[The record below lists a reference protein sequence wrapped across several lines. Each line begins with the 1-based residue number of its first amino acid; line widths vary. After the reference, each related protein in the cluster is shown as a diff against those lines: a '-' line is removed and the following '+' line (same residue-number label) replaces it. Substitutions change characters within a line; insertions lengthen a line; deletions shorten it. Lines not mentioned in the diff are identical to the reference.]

1 MLLTASGYGSGTQAT
16 AGARAPQP
24 MSAVWEALAAL
35 VDPILAFLG
44 REKDYRDAESPPD
57 DPAPT

>member
-1 MLLTASGYGSGTQAT
+1 M
-16 AGARAPQP
+16 AGARAPEP

-44 REKDYRDAESPPD
+44 RGKDDRDAESPPE
-57 DPAPT
+57 DPPSA